1 MTKARILLPAAL
13 LSALAVLLILR
24 ACDNGPAAGSVPRV
38 AADPG
43 AGADADAS
51 RRKRDETR
59 ARAELA
65 DRYATAMRAAVSTLH
80 RYLAV
85 LPGEDRAA
93 ADAFWV
99 AGKPAPDADEADLRA
114 LHGTPTQFRTRNR
127 TPEALDRA
135 PLPEAVRIPVELR
148 LALEGQPV
156 RRYEGWYEL
165 RRSAGGDD
173 WRISGA
179 SIDAVAPRQ

>member
-1 MTKARILLPAAL
+1 MTKTRILLDVAL
-13 LSALAVLLILR
+13 LLALAMLLVLR
-24 ACDNGPAAGSVPRV
+24 ACGDESASGISSTVETDRGT
-38 AADPG
+38 D
-43 AGADADAS
+43 ADADPS
-51 RRKRDETR
+51 RRAREAML
-59 ARAELA
+59 ARADLA
-65 DRYATAMRAAVSTLH
+65 ERYASAMRAAVSTLH
-80 RYLAV
+80 RYLAA

-99 AGKPAPDADEADLRA
+99 AGKPAPDADEADLRVLPA
-114 LHGTPTQFRTRNR
+114 TPTQFRTRNR

-135 PLPEAVRIPVELR
+135 PRPEAVRIPVELR

-165 RRSAGGDD
+165 RRSAGSDE
-173 WRISGA
+173 WRISCA

>member
-1 MTKARILLPAAL
+1 ML
-13 LSALAVLLILR
+13 
-24 ACDNGPAAGSVPRV
+24 
-38 AADPG
+38 
-43 AGADADAS
+43 
-51 RRKRDETR
+51 
-59 ARAELA
+59 ARADLA
-65 DRYATAMRAAVSTLH
+65 ERYASAMRAAVSTLH
-80 RYLAV
+80 RYLAA

-99 AGKPAPDADEADLRA
+99 AGKPAPDADEADLRVLPA
-114 LHGTPTQFRTRNR
+114 TPTQFRTRNR

-165 RRSAGGDD
+165 RRSAGSDE

>member
-1 MTKARILLPAAL
+1 MTKARVLLPAAL
-13 LSALAVLLILR
+13 LLALMVLLTMR
-24 ACDNGPAAGSVPRV
+24 ACDNGSASGRASLI
-38 AADPG
+38 AAD
-43 AGADADAS
+43 AATGADADAS
-51 RRKRDETR
+51 RRKREETR
-59 ARAELA
+59 ARADLA
-65 DRYATAMRAAVSTLH
+65 DSYAIAMRAAVSTLH
-80 RYLAV
+80 RYLAA

-99 AGKPAPDADEADLRA
+99 AGKPAPDADEADLRT
-114 LHGTPTQFRTRNR
+114 LPGTPTQFRTRNH

-165 RRSAGGDD
+165 RRSAGSDD

-179 SIDAVAPRQ
+179 SIDAVASRQ